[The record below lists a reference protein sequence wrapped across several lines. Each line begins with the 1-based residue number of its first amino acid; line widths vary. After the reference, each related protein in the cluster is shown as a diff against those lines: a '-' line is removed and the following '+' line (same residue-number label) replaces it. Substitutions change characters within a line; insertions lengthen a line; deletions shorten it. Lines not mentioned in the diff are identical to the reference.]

1 MKPSPLCTQEEAQTA
16 IQELNGTELG
26 SRQIEVREDSK
37 TGGASN
43 KSGNKAA
50 AAAASAAAAAT
61 AVPAATTTAA
71 AATTAA
77 PAVAPVS
84 TTS

>member
-1 MKPSPLCTQEEAQTA
+1 MEQEEAQSA

-37 TGGASN
+37 TGGGVSN
-43 KSGNKAA
+43 NVGTPSGV
-50 AAAASAAAAAT
+50 
-61 AVPAATTTAA
+61 AVS
-71 AATTAA
+71 AATTAN
-77 PAVAPVS
+77 PPPSVAPVS

>member
-1 MKPSPLCTQEEAQTA
+1 MKSWPTQAEAQAA

-43 KSGNKAA
+43 NKAGNNKAA
-50 AAAASAAAAAT
+50 AAVA
-61 AVPAATTTAA
+61 AVPAATTGAA
-71 AATTAA
+71 EAATTAA
-77 PAVAPVS
+77 AAVAPIS